1 MRGIRGRLSR
11 SSMVVGLLGLVLL
24 AFGWMARVDRIEH
37 MLPYC
42 QHPDEHVW
50 VSKAL
55 GMVKSGNLNPR
66 RFTKP
71 SFMVYLNA
79 ATLALTSAA
88 STDAALAPRALPKS
102 CYPYFKH
109 AGVILPLR
117 YVYAVVS
124 LAALFLAALANRK
137 LARHLLRERSFAD
150 AAFLLTIALGL
161 GSPFYLRLSTW
172 YLNVDILG
180 CLTATAVIAHGVL
193 LVERLP
199 ARIFALSAGVLVG
212 FCVGT
217 KYNLFP
223 VLAAPTL
230 AILLF
235 HRRSWLVNLAL
246 LGAAALVAFLVT
258 TPYALLTPAAFYRD
272 LSHEAAHYATGAG
285 SPTRER
291 GLEMFLAYGKNV
303 SDGYGSGVL
312 LLALVGLVES
322 LRRSWRLTAMVF
334 SYPLLLWL
342 YMSLQRT
349 FFARNLLILE
359 LAIPMLATLGAFELV
374 QAFGWRMRG
383 SRLPAA
389 AVSALAFCC
398 LSALVL
404 TTWPLKASK
413 AAFIAHPESRNRAV
427 DWVLEHAPKKSTVLV
442 ASELNMDVRRLKKR
456 FRVVDFQTKSKSLKR
471 LRRKHP
477 HALAILPVLDD
488 PRAGIR
494 VPADEPLLRAGK
506 IPVRARDLGRKAAQK
521 ALSGDPKLVVV
532 RL

>member
-1 MRGIRGRLSR
+1 MRGIRGGRFSR
-11 SSMVVGLLGLVLL
+11 SSLVVGLLGLVLL
-24 AFGWMARVDRIEH
+24 TLGWLVRVDRIEH

-55 GMVKSGNLNPR
+55 GMVKSGDLNPR

-79 ATLALTSAA
+79 ATLALTS
-88 STDAALAPRALPKS
+88 DADSAKRALPKS
-102 CYPYFKH
+102 CYPYFED
-109 AGVILPLR
+109 GGLILPLR
-117 YVYAVVS
+117 YVYAVAS
-124 LAALFLAALANRK
+124 LTALFLAALANRK

-199 ARIFALSAGVLVG
+199 ARTFALSAGVLAG

-235 HRRSWLVNLAL
+235 HRQRWLVNLAL
-246 LGAAALVAFLVT
+246 LGAAALVAFFVT
-258 TPYALLTPAAFYRD
+258 TPYALLTPDAFYRD
-272 LSHEAAHYATGAG
+272 LSHEAAHYATGEG
-285 SPTRER
+285 SPTRQR

-303 SDGYGSGVL
+303 SDGFGWGVL
-312 LLALVGLVES
+312 VLALVGLVES
-322 LRRSWRLTAMVF
+322 LRRSWRLTAIAF

-359 LAIPMLATLGAFELV
+359 LAIPMLAALGAFELA
-374 QAFGWRMRG
+374 QTIGWKLRG
-383 SRLPAA
+383 SRLPPAL
-389 AVSALAFCC
+389 VSALAFSC
-398 LSALVL
+398 LAALVFF
-404 TTWPLKASK
+404 TWPVKASK
-413 AAFIAHPESRNRAV
+413 AAFVAHPESRNRAV

-442 ASELNMDVRRLKKR
+442 ARELNMDVRRLEKR
-456 FRVVDFQTKSKSLKR
+456 FRVVGFQTKGKALKR

-477 HALAILPVLDD
+477 HAVAILPVLDD
-488 PRAGIR
+488 ARAGIR
-494 VPADEPLLRAGK
+494 LPQDEQLFRAGR
-506 IPVRARDLGRKAAQK
+506 IPVRARDLAGKAAQK